1 MDSRTSL
8 RELLAKASPLR
19 SGDILAGVA
28 ADNDEERVRAQM
40 ALAETPLKRFLEEP
54 VVPYEED
61 EITRLILDGPRRRA
75 FAPVSSFTV
84 GDLRDWLLTA
94 AADAASLA
102 AGPRPHAEMAAA
114 ASKLMRVQD
123 LILAASKCRV
133 VSPLSGYHRPAR
145 PFFGQAA
152 AQPPHGRR
160 PRHPGLYH

>member
-61 EITRLILDGPRRRA
+61 EITRLILDGHDAAA

-94 AADAASLA
+94 AADAAN
-102 AGPRPHAEMAAA
+102 G
-114 ASKLMRVQD
+114 Q
-123 LILAASKCRV
+123 
-133 VSPLSGYHRPAR
+133 SPSTSRPAR
-145 PFFGQAA
+145 ITPPAA
-152 AQPPHGRR
+152 NPAMPEAARKPRQKRAEANLRR
-160 PRHPGLYH
+160 SAPAIFPAATTGSSVFTAPICDFP

>member
-61 EITRLILDGPRRRA
+61 EITRLILDGH
-75 FAPVSSFTV
+75 
-84 GDLRDWLLTA
+84 D
-94 AADAASLA
+94 
-102 AGPRPHAEMAAA
+102 
-114 ASKLMRVQD
+114 
-123 LILAASKCRV
+123 
-133 VSPLSGYHRPAR
+133 
-145 PFFGQAA
+145 
-152 AQPPHGRR
+152 
-160 PRHPGLYH
+160 